1 MTNETIFIFIIL
13 GMFSVLILQ
22 AYERRQMAKD
32 APPPEY
38 TSKSER
44 KAAILEAFEDDSPHS
59 ISQLEQA
66 VSVSRRTVRRYLG
79 ELVDEGRVE
88 QLGETGRFVQYR
100 KK

>member
-1 MTNETIFIFIIL
+1 MNELLFIGIVIGLIL
-13 GMFSVLILQ
+13 ILILQ
-22 AYERRQMAKD
+22 AVERKQLKGN

-44 KAAILEAFEDDSPHS
+44 KAAILEAFEDGNPHS
-59 ISQLEQA
+59 ISKLEQA

-79 ELVDEGRVE
+79 ELVDEGKVE